1 MNNIL
6 DYVKPLVDTIYKRE
20 PDYDNDIVVQPNEI
34 LIKETGRFS
43 RVYVITLT
51 ENGLFNIGKYYYYFG
66 EYGELYRETIV
77 NYKGKTYYA
86 NWYGVV
92 DIKDEEVTP

>member
-43 RVYVITLT
+43 RVYVITLI
-51 ENGLFNIGKYYYYFG
+51 ENGLFNIVIRYDNGIMDFK
-66 EYGELYRETIV
+66 RETI
-77 NYKGKTYYA
+77 GQ
-86 NWYGVV
+86 VV
-92 DIKDEEVTP
+92 DFVLE

>member
-1 MNNIL
+1 MNIL
-6 DYVKPLVDTIYKRE
+6 DYVKPLVDKIYRRE

-51 ENGLFNIGKYYYYFG
+51 ENGLFNIVISYDNGIMDF
-66 EYGELYRETIV
+66 ERETIDQ
-77 NYKGKTYYA
+77 
-86 NWYGVV
+86 VV
-92 DIKDEEVTP
+92 DFVLE

>member
-51 ENGLFNIGKYYYYFG
+51 ENGLFNIVINFNNGDIMEF
-66 EYGELYRETIV
+66 ERETI
-77 NYKGKTYYA
+77 A
-86 NWYGVV
+86 QVV
-92 DIKDEEVTP
+92 DFVLE

>member
-6 DYVKPLVDTIYKRE
+6 DYVKPLVDKIYNRE

-43 RVYVITLT
+43 RITTIRLI
-51 ENGLFNIGKYYYYFG
+51 ENDLFEIILDIDGNIMDF
-66 EYGELYRETIV
+66 ERETIEQ
-77 NYKGKTYYA
+77 
-86 NWYGVV
+86 VV
-92 DIKDEEVTP
+92 DLVLE

>member
-34 LIKETGRFS
+34 VIKETGQYP
-43 RVYVITLT
+43 RVYAITLT
-51 ENGLFNIGKYYYYFG
+51 ENGLFDIVISYDDGIMDF
-66 EYGELYRETIV
+66 ERETIEQ
-77 NYKGKTYYA
+77 
-86 NWYGVV
+86 VV
-92 DIKDEEVTP
+92 DLVLE

>member
-6 DYVKPLVDTIYKRE
+6 NYVKPLVDTIYKRE

-51 ENGLFNIGKYYYYFG
+51 ENGLFNIVIRYDTGIMDF
-66 EYGELYRETIV
+66 ERETI
-77 NYKGKTYYA
+77 GQ
-86 NWYGVV
+86 VV
-92 DIKDEEVTP
+92 DLVLE

>member
-6 DYVKPLVDTIYKRE
+6 DYVKPFVDTIYKRE

-34 LIKETGRFS
+34 VIKETGQFS

-51 ENGLFNIGKYYYYFG
+51 ENGLFNIVIRYDNGIMDF
-66 EYGELYRETIV
+66 ERETIDQ
-77 NYKGKTYYA
+77 
-86 NWYGVV
+86 VV
-92 DIKDEEVTP
+92 DLVLE

>member
-6 DYVKPLVDTIYKRE
+6 DYVKPLVDKIYRRE

-51 ENGLFNIGKYYYYFG
+51 ENGLFNIVIRYDNGIMDF
-66 EYGELYRETIV
+66 ERETI
-77 NYKGKTYYA
+77 GQ
-86 NWYGVV
+86 VV
-92 DIKDEEVTP
+92 DLVLE

>member
-51 ENGLFNIGKYYYYFG
+51 ENGLFDIVIRYDNGIMDF
-66 EYGELYRETIV
+66 ERETI
-77 NYKGKTYYA
+77 GQ
-86 NWYGVV
+86 VV
-92 DIKDEEVTP
+92 DLVLE